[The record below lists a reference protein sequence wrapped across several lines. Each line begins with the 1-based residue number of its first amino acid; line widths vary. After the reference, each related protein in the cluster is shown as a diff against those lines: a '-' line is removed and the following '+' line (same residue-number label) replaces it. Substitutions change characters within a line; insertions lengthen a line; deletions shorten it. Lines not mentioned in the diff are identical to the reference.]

1 MAPMKKVQVQ
11 LTFEEH
17 AALKMYAAT
26 WDTTVTAVI
35 REAVLHT
42 LYAHSA
48 CCGKVASIVNSV
60 DVVPD
65 NRRFKECYGYPCR
78 ACSHE
83 VECRTG
89 LYQGHWEMKEEFIQY
104 LKPEFQ
110 ELIKDMRADWET
122 MCSEKAKALKLLN
135 SQFPTPF

>member
-11 LTFEEH
+11 LTCEEH

-26 WDTTVTAVI
+26 WKTSVTAVI

-48 CCGKVASIVNSV
+48 CCGKVATIVDSV

-83 VECRTG
+83 LECRTG
-89 LYQGHWEMKEEFIQY
+89 LYEGHWEMKEEFLQY

-110 ELIKDMRADWET
+110 DIIIPMRADSET
-122 MCSEKAKALKLLN
+122 LCSEEAKAHELL
-135 SQFPTPF
+135 TAAAGTEA

>member
-1 MAPMKKVQVQ
+1 MTPMKKVQVQ
-11 LTFEEH
+11 LTCEEH
-17 AALKMYAAT
+17 SALKMYAAT

-48 CCGKVASIVNSV
+48 CCGKVASIVDSV

-65 NRRFKECYGYPCR
+65 KRRMKQCFGYPCR
-78 ACSHE
+78 ACKHE
-83 VECRTG
+83 TVCRTG
-89 LYQGHWEMKEEFIQY
+89 LYPGHWEMKEEFVKY

-110 ELIKDMRADWET
+110 DIIKDMRADWET
-122 MCSEKAKALKLLN
+122 LCSEKHKAQELLT
-135 SQFPTPF
+135 TPADTEA